1 HTRLHGD
8 VQGRLREAVVT
19 DRVCRRAQSPHL
31 RVRGRIVLGHA
42 RIAGACEHA
51 VAHHYDRADRDLA
64 ARARRSG
71 FANRLVHPAA
81 IGVELWG
88 RQGLVQDLRVAIGPA
103 IATPRG
109 SSYLGASLG
118 AASPAGFAASFV
130 PPVAPWLAASS

>member
-1 HTRLHGD
+1 MHITHGST
-8 VQGRLREAVVT
+8 VTYKVVFE
-19 DRVCRRAQSPHL
+19 RRWLPIACAAARRARTS
-31 RVRGRIVLGHA
+31 
-42 RIAGACEHA
+42 ACAHA
-51 VAHHYDRADRDLA
+51 VAHHHDGADRDLA

-71 FANRLVHPAA
+71 FADRVVHPAA
-81 IGVELWG
+81 IGVKLWV
-88 RQGLVQDLRVAIGPA
+88 RQGLVQDRRVAIGPA